1 MTRHKSSLETIQQVI
16 MIKQR
21 NDKITKQINE
31 KWIIILIVKQDHNW
45 RNLSKPTMEL
55 PPGNVLWLKSAS
67 HFWKKLPHMFNGA
80 PRKIDDDKDH
90 KET

>member
-1 MTRHKSSLETIQQVI
+1 
-16 MIKQR
+16 
-21 NDKITKQINE
+21 
-31 KWIIILIVKQDHNW
+31 
-45 RNLSKPTMEL
+45 MEL